1 MTFRFRLLL
10 SASVLATSL
19 LGACGSSDAPGAP
32 ASLPPEAISKANEIY
47 VQRCTPCHGASGH
60 GDGTASGTLDPKPRN
75 FSDPT
80 WQKSVTDDYI
90 AKIIK
95 VGGAGVGKS
104 AAMPSNPDLRNADV
118 IAALRAKVRSFAG
131 K

>member
-1 MTFRFRLLL
+1 MKTLLRML
-10 SASVLATSL
+10 LAAPL
-19 LGACGSSDAPGAP
+19 LACGGSATPGPAAP
-32 ASLPPEAISKANEIY
+32 AELPPEAIAKANDIF

-90 AKIIK
+90 VKIIK

-104 AAMPSNPDLRNADV
+104 AAMPSNPDIRSADV
-118 IAALRAKVRSFAG
+118 LAALKNKVRSFAG

>member
-1 MTFRFRLLL
+1 MTFRLRSLL
-10 SASVLATSL
+10 STSL
-19 LGACGSSDAPGAP
+19 LAATLLSACGSSDAPGAP
-32 ASLPPEAISKANEIY
+32 AAPPPEALAKANE
-47 VQRCTPCHGASGH
+47 VFVRRCTPCHGASGH

-90 AKIIK
+90 VKIIK

-104 AAMPSNPDLRNADV
+104 AAMPSNPDIRNADV
-118 IAALRAKVRSFAG
+118 LAALKNKVRGFAG